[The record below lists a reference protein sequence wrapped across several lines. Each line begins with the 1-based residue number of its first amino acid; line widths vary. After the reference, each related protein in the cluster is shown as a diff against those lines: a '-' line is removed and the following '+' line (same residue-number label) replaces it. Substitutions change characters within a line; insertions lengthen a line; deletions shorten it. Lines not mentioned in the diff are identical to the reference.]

1 MGNEERYEMGAFVFN
16 KDDSGPYGLEERKT
30 VDRIFVFFLKIRP

>member
-16 KDDSGPYGLEERKT
+16 KDDSGSYGLEERKT
-30 VDRIFVFFLKIRP
+30 ADRIFFSF